1 MRRVLV
7 IAMLALACDDPEGPI
22 IIPPPEDPPLTTR
35 TAVLHNLEL
44 AYNRRN
50 ITKLDELLDENFT
63 FFLSE
68 GDVHNG
74 LPPHW
79 TRETELQASTH
90 LFSRNRDTEV
100 PPRWPLCKSID
111 MDVQWEDGNL
121 EWVEKI
127 PDTAPDEVWYTATVF
142 YDFLIEVEPDTRFL
156 PISGAESQFI
166 VRNVGTDDGPQ
177 WRLVEWHDLGSGILA
192 AARAS
197 AATEET
203 TWGKVKALYRE

>member
-7 IAMLALACDDPEGPI
+7 LAMLALACDDPEGPI
-22 IIPPPEDPPLTTR
+22 IIPPPEYPPLTTR

-68 GDVHNG
+68 GDVQNG
-74 LPPHW
+74 LPPQW

-100 PPRWPLCKSID
+100 PPRWPLCTDIQLD
-111 MDVQWEDGNL
+111 LLIEANLQWIEL
-121 EWVEKI
+121 
-127 PDTAPDEVWYTATVF
+127 PAPGETWYSTTVF

-156 PISGAESQFI
+156 PISGAKSQFI
-166 VRNVGTDDGPQ
+166 VRNVGTDDAPQ

-192 AARAS
+192 AARAG
-197 AATEET
+197 AETEET
-203 TWGKVKALYRE
+203 TWGSVKALYRE